1 MQCLKKD
8 MSTLTGLNDRIEL
21 LNQLR
26 FYLRNEQRLLEE
38 GWLTE
43 SDFLETVEEIIRE
56 YAALLLTGK

>member
-1 MQCLKKD
+1 

-38 GWLTE
+38 VWMTE

-56 YAALLLTGK
+56 YAALLLTEK